1 VSVSGVVGKLTDIV
15 SKNLGWDAH
24 DESQTNSETNLP
36 TTSLANVLQAVDD
49 HMEAQV
55 GLAGAASGQTERY
68 EVAQTPAL
76 SSVQAIERLAR
87 ANAAVRKRCVTIVRK
102 VESLAGLDQDLASVF
117 SHFDVVMGDL
127 EQAHGAL
134 AETSASL
141 AAERD
146 AHDAMKVRYAAALEE
161 SERQRAYLQRQDEEI
176 KDLEARVEQL
186 NQLLFERTQALADL
200 RAQEERDRERIASLM
215 LDLQA
220 ARDDQQRLA
229 GQISQLQD
237 KLSSIGLRAELAEET
252 SSAVQSA
259 LQEARQAIARL
270 EASGRAASDDLA
282 QARATASDLQ
292 HERDRLVM
300 AHADEWRA
308 QQAFMQDRQAE
319 TAALRD
325 QLVALT
331 VRFEAA
337 DRLLADLPVLLERAA
352 DWERKVNELAAQNER
367 LQAQVNASETAQQAV
382 ADRAHTLV
390 KAIKLKE
397 KETARMKA
405 SLDQANERYEREAAG
420 IAEER
425 AAWAKARADLGQ
437 QLEKERAERQLVQ
450 ASLECLQLERAE
462 AQRAA
467 AQAAASGAEP
477 AEAKAPLAAGE
488 APPPGI
494 GSAAAPKPAQASPS
508 RPLPVQAAP
517 SEPALVQF
525 AGPPEPLHPIEQ
537 DKPRPRSQGKGH
549 QRHRGAKKRQALRI
563 E

>member
-1 VSVSGVVGKLTDIV
+1 MSVSGVVGKLTDIV

-24 DESQTNSETNLP
+24 DKSQTNSKSILP
-36 TTSLANVLQAVDD
+36 ATSLANVLQAVDD

-55 GLAGAASGQTERY
+55 GPGGAASGQAERY

-87 ANAAVRKRCVTIVRK
+87 ANAAIRKRCVTIVRK
-102 VESLAGLDQDLASVF
+102 VETLAGLDQDLSSVF
-117 SHFDVVMGDL
+117 GHFDVVMGDL
-127 EQAHGAL
+127 EQAHAAL

-146 AHDAMKVRYAAALEE
+146 AHDAMKVRHAAALEE
-161 SERQRAYLQRQDEEI
+161 SERQRINLQRQDEEL
-176 KDLEARVEQL
+176 KDLEARLEQF

-200 RAQEERDRERIASLM
+200 RAQEERDRERIAGLM

-220 ARDDQQRLA
+220 ARDGQQHLE
-229 GQISQLQD
+229 GQVSQLQD
-237 KLSSIGLRAELAEET
+237 KLSSAGLRAELAEEA
-252 SSAVQSA
+252 SSAVQNA
-259 LQEARQAIARL
+259 LQDARQTIARL
-270 EASGRAASDDLA
+270 EASVRAASDDLA
-282 QARATASDLQ
+282 HAQAGASDLQ
-292 HERDRLVM
+292 HERDRLVL
-300 AHADEWRA
+300 AHADELRA
-308 QQAFMQDRQAE
+308 QQSDVQARHAE

-325 QLVALT
+325 QLAALT

-352 DWERKVNELAAQNER
+352 DWERKVNDLTVQNQR
-367 LQAQVNASETAQQAV
+367 LQANVSASETAQQAV

-405 SLDQANERYEREAAG
+405 SLDLASERFEREAAG

-425 AAWAKARADLGQ
+425 AAWSKAKADLGQ
-437 QLEKERAERQLVQ
+437 QLEKERAERLLVQ
-450 ASLECLQLERAE
+450 AALECLQLERAE

-467 AQAAASGAEP
+467 ALTAVSGAGP
-477 AEAKAPLAAGE
+477 AEGKAPLAAGD
-488 APPPGI
+488 APP
-494 GSAAAPKPAQASPS
+494 AAVVSPAAHAPSQPLPS
-508 RPLPVQAAP
+508 RPLPVQAAT
-517 SEPALVQF
+517 SEPPLVQF
-525 AGPPEPLHPIEQ
+525 SGPPAPLHPVEQ
-537 DKPRPRSQGKGH
+537 DKARPRPHGKGN
-549 QRHRGAKKRQALRI
+549 QRQRGAKKRQALRI